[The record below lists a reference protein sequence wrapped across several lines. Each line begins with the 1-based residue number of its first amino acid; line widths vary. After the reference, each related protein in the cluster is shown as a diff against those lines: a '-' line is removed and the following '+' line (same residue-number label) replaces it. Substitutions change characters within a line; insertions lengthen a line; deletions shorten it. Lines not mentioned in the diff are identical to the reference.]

1 MIIFRTLTWRNLLST
16 GNAPT
21 TIRLNTSPT
30 TLVLGQNG
38 SGKSTML
45 DALCY
50 VLFKKPFRKIKKD
63 QIVNTINGSDCEIT
77 VEFSIGTHDY
87 VVRRGIK
94 PDFFEI
100 VMPDGNPRLKA
111 AGQKDDQAFLEEDV
125 LKVNYESFT
134 QVVILG
140 NAAYTPF
147 MQLKIGDRREFIEH
161 ILDIGVFS
169 SMNEILK
176 TKQTGIKTTLESLGK
191 DIELQK
197 EKIKLV
203 EGFIEKLE
211 TEQRKVKVDTDQ
223 QIEAQNVIID
233 ANMPE
238 IERLTAAIEIENETL
253 TTQTGEL
260 NASLATE
267 IEEINI
273 AYETTLEE
281 LNDSIVDA
289 TPIEEKVRKLKHMKS
304 GIEQNAKL
312 TQQNIDFYSDMDVCK
327 TCKQNLHED
336 FRIKI
341 LGEKQKQLTEFQDG
355 LAKIDIEIEKKSLI
369 LKGIKDANAAVQGQ
383 IRELTTKNQTT
394 IREVSAANQTAV
406 RKITAE
412 MQAKIK
418 VLTTELQGY
427 EAAVSAA
434 SQFIKKMMADKNAI
448 SAAANIQEQY
458 EKRDALTEKSSV
470 LETRKEQAIE
480 TRHFYEIAAA
490 LLKDTGI
497 KAAII
502 KQYLPMINK
511 LVNKYLVELDF
522 YLSFALD
529 ENFDETF
536 KSRHRD
542 TLQYHS
548 FSEGEKLRIDLALL
562 FAWRDIARMK
572 NSCATNLLILDE
584 VIDGSMDHNGT
595 DFFIK
600 MINELGTG
608 SNVFVISHKQDSSL
622 DKFKD
627 VLRFEKVK
635 NFSQLAV
642 SV

>member
-1 MIIFRTLTWRNLLST
+1 M
-16 GNAPT
+16 
-21 TIRLNTSPT
+21 
-30 TLVLGQNG
+30 
-38 SGKSTML
+38 KS
-45 DALCY
+45 
-50 VLFKKPFRKIKKD
+50 
-63 QIVNTINGSDCEIT
+63 
-77 VEFSIGTHDY
+77 
-87 VVRRGIK
+87 
-94 PDFFEI
+94 
-100 VMPDGNPRLKA
+100 

-125 LKVNYESFT
+125 LGVNYESFT
-134 QVVILG
+134 QIAVLG

-147 MQLKIGDRREFIEH
+147 MQLKTPQRREFIEH

-169 SMNEILK
+169 TMNDILK
-176 TKQTGIKTTLESLGK
+176 TKQTGIKTALESLTK
-191 DIELQK
+191 DIDLQK
-197 EKIKLV
+197 EKVKLV

-211 TEQRKVKVDTDQ
+211 AEQRKVKVDTDA
-223 QIEAQNVIID
+223 QIEAQNAIID
-233 ANMPE
+233 ARMPD
-238 IERLTAAIEIENETL
+238 IERLTAEIETENESL
-253 TTQTGEL
+253 TTQTNEL
-260 NASLATE
+260 NATLTAE
-267 IEEINI
+267 IEEINTVF
-273 AYETTLEE
+273 ET
-281 LNDSIVDA
+281 
-289 TPIEEKVRKLKHMKS
+289 KVESLDETIIDVSPVESK
-304 GIEQNAKL
+304 IAKL
-312 TQQNIDFYSDMDVCK
+312 THMRQGINDNARATQQNIDFYSDTDACK
-327 TCKQNLHED
+327 TCKQNIHED
-336 FRIKI
+336 FRVKI
-341 LGEKQKQLTEFQDG
+341 LSEKTKQLAEFKTG
-355 LAKIDIEIEKKSLI
+355 LEKITAEIEKYTKKLQEH
-369 LKGIKDANAAVQGQ
+369 KAANVAVEV
-383 IRELTTKNQTT
+383 ELRKLRSENQMT
-394 IREVSAANQTAV
+394 IREVSSTNQITV

-418 VLTTELQGY
+418 VLTTELQGH

-434 SQFIKKMMADKNAI
+434 RQFIKKMLADKNST

-458 EKRDALTEKSSV
+458 QKRDDLTEKSTS
-470 LETRKEQAIE
+470 LESKKEYAIE
-480 TRHFYEIAAA
+480 TRHFYEIAAV

-511 LVNKYLVELDF
+511 LVNKYLAELDF
-522 YLSFALD
+522 YLLFALD

-548 FSEGEKLRIDLALL
+548 FSEGEKLRIDLSLL

-627 VLRFEKVK
+627 VLRFEKIK
-635 NFSQLAV
+635 GFSQLAI